1 MQRTRYLPFVV
12 AALLFVPGSP
22 ADAQAV
28 KGSTEKAFVQG
39 GRIKLNLS
47 AGDYTIRVGKDD
59 RIVVSW
65 DTGDP
70 DEQGRASITA
80 DAKNKTA
87 TVVTNGP
94 RGTFHVAIELPSRAD
109 LDLDVSAGNLRIEGI
124 TGNKKVG
131 SWAGNVDIDVGR
143 PEDYRRVDAAVKA
156 GDLTAS
162 AFNVVKSGLFRSFSW
177 QGPGH
182 YTLDVR
188 LTAGNLRL
196 YVAKPGT

>member
-1 MQRTRYLPFVV
+1 MKRILCLPF
-12 AALLFVPGSP
+12 AALVVLAASSAG
-22 ADAQAV
+22 AQAV
-28 KGSTEKAFVQG
+28 KGSTEKPFVQG

-47 AGDYTIRVGKDD
+47 AGDYTIRAGKDD
-59 RIVVSW
+59 RILVSW

-70 DEQGRASITA
+70 DEKGRASITA
-80 DAKNKTA
+80 DTKNKTA
-87 TVVTNGP
+87 TIVTNGP
-94 RGTFHVAIELPSRAD
+94 RGTFHVAIELPTRAD
-109 LDLDVSAGNLRIEGI
+109 LDVDVSAGNLRIEGI

-143 PEDYRRVDAAVKA
+143 PEDYGRVDAAVKA

-162 AFNVVKSGLFRSFSW
+162 AFKVVKSGLFRSFSW

-196 YVAKPGT
+196 YAGKARQ